1 MMGVHP
7 MLSLWPP
14 ATASAM
20 LRRWVVWVCL
30 ALVWLALPAFA
41 QVPVPPLTARV
52 MDQTG
57 TLTATQ
63 RQALDD
69 KLAAFERERGSQVV
83 VLMVPTTQPEDIT
96 DFTQRLGDAWKIGRR
111 DVGDGVLLV
120 VAKDDRRMRIATA
133 KTVEGALPDLLAR
146 RIIDQAIA
154 PQFRQGDYAAGL
166 NAGADMILAALRGEN
181 LPLPEQQGGLSDE
194 EGMWVDLL
202 VFLGIAV
209 PLIGAV
215 LRRIL
220 GSRLGSVVAGGAVGF
235 IAWNITGLLWI
246 GIAAGLFAVLM
257 SLFIAQL
264 PAVPASGRGSRH
276 GGWGGGHGGWGGGSG
291 GGGGFSSGGGGN
303 FGGGGAS
310 GGW

>member
-1 MMGVHP
+1 MGVHP

-20 LRRWVVWVCL
+20 LCRWVVWVCL

-133 KTVEGALPDLLAR
+133 KAVEGALPDLLAR

-154 PQFRQGDYAAGL
+154 PQFRQSDYAAGL

-181 LPLPEQQGGLSDE
+181 LPLPEQLGGLSDE

>member
-1 MMGVHP
+1 MGLHP
-7 MLSLWPP
+7 MRSFWSI
-14 ATASAM
+14 ATASVM
-20 LRRWVVWVCL
+20 LRRWIAWVCL
-30 ALVWLALPAFA
+30 VLVWLTLPAFA

-57 TLTATQ
+57 TLTAAQ

-96 DFTQRLGDAWKIGRR
+96 DFTQRLGDTWKIGRR
-111 DVGDGVLLV
+111 GVGDGVLLV

-133 KTVEGALPDLLAR
+133 KAVEGALPDLLAR

-166 NAGADMILAALRGEN
+166 NAGADMIVAALRGEN
-181 LPLPEQQGGLSDE
+181 LPLPEQQGSLSDE

-215 LRRIL
+215 LRRIM

-264 PAVPASGRGSRH
+264 PAVPATGRGSRH

-291 GGGGFSSGGGGN
+291 GGGFSSGGGGN

>member
-1 MMGVHP
+1 MMGLHP
-7 MLSLWPP
+7 MRSFWPT
-14 ATASAM
+14 ATASVM
-20 LRRWVVWVCL
+20 LRRWIAWVCL
-30 ALVWLALPAFA
+30 VLVWLTLPAFA

-57 TLTATQ
+57 TLTAAQ

-96 DFTQRLGDAWKIGRR
+96 DFTQRLGDTWKIGRR
-111 DVGDGVLLV
+111 GVGDGVLLV

-133 KTVEGALPDLLAR
+133 KAVEGALPDLLAR

-166 NAGADMILAALRGEN
+166 NAGADMIMAALRGEN
-181 LPLPEQQGGLSDE
+181 LPLPEQQGSLSDE

-264 PAVPASGRGSRH
+264 PAVPATGRGSRH

-291 GGGGFSSGGGGN
+291 GGGFSSGGGGN

>member
-1 MMGVHP
+1 MCRVA
-7 MLSLWPP
+7 P
-14 ATASAM
+14 ANPAKAATV
-20 LRRWVVWVCL
+20 LRRWLGCVCL
-30 ALVWLALPAFA
+30 VLAWLAWPVFA
-41 QVPVPPLTARV
+41 QVPVLPLTARV

-57 TLTATQ
+57 TLTAAQ
-63 RQALDD
+63 RQVLDD

-133 KTVEGALPDLLAR
+133 KAVEGALPDLLAR

-181 LPLPEQQGGLSDE
+181 LPLPEQQGQFSDE
-194 EGMWVDLL
+194 EGIWVDLL

-215 LRRIL
+215 LRRML

-235 IAWNITGLLWI
+235 IAWNITGLLWV
-246 GIAAGLFAVLM
+246 GMAAGLFAVLM

-264 PAVPASGRGSRH
+264 PAIPATGRGSRH

-291 GGGGFSSGGGGN
+291 GGGGFRSGGGGN

>member
-1 MMGVHP
+1 MMGLHP
-7 MLSLWPP
+7 MRSFWPI
-14 ATASAM
+14 ATASVM
-20 LRRWVVWVCL
+20 LRRWIAWVCL
-30 ALVWLALPAFA
+30 VLVWLTLPAFA

-57 TLTATQ
+57 TLTAAQ

-133 KTVEGALPDLLAR
+133 KAVEGALPDLLAR

-181 LPLPEQQGGLSDE
+181 LPLPEQQGSLSDE

-264 PAVPASGRGSRH
+264 PAVPATGRGSRH

-291 GGGGFSSGGGGN
+291 GGGFSSGGGGN

>member
-1 MMGVHP
+1 MMGLHP
-7 MLSLWPP
+7 MRSFWSI
-14 ATASAM
+14 ATASVM
-20 LRRWVVWVCL
+20 LRRWIAWVCL
-30 ALVWLALPAFA
+30 VLVWLTLPAFA

-57 TLTATQ
+57 TLTAAQ

-96 DFTQRLGDAWKIGRR
+96 DFTQRLGDTWKIGRR
-111 DVGDGVLLV
+111 GVGDGVLLV

-133 KTVEGALPDLLAR
+133 KAVEGALPDLLAR

-166 NAGADMILAALRGEN
+166 NAGADMIVAALRGEN
-181 LPLPEQQGGLSDE
+181 LPLPEQQGSLSDE

-215 LRRIL
+215 LRRIM

-264 PAVPASGRGSRH
+264 PAVPATGRGSRH

-291 GGGGFSSGGGGN
+291 GGGFSSGGGGN

>member
-1 MMGVHP
+1 

-30 ALVWLALPAFA
+30 ALAWLVLPAFA

-133 KTVEGALPDLLAR
+133 KAVEGALPDLLAR

>member
-1 MMGVHP
+1 MGVHP

-20 LRRWVVWVCL
+20 LRRWVVWFCL
-30 ALVWLALPAFA
+30 SLAWLALPAFA

-57 TLTATQ
+57 TLNTAQ

-133 KTVEGALPDLLAR
+133 KAVEGALPDLLAR

-264 PAVPASGRGSRH
+264 PAVPAAGRGSRH

>member
-1 MMGVHP
+1 MCRVA
-7 MLSLWPP
+7 P
-14 ATASAM
+14 ANPAKAATV
-20 LRRWVVWVCL
+20 LRRWLGCVCL
-30 ALVWLALPAFA
+30 VLAWLAWPVFA

-57 TLTATQ
+57 TLTAAQ
-63 RQALDD
+63 RQVLDD

-111 DVGDGVLLV
+111 DMGDGVLLV

-133 KTVEGALPDLLAR
+133 KAVEGALPDLLAR

-166 NAGADMILAALRGEN
+166 NAGADLILAALRGEN
-181 LPLPEQQGGLSDE
+181 LPLPEQQGQFSDE
-194 EGMWVDLL
+194 EGIWVDLL

-215 LRRIL
+215 LRRML

-235 IAWNITGLLWI
+235 IAWNITGLLWV
-246 GIAAGLFAVLM
+246 GMAAGLFAVLM

-264 PAVPASGRGSRH
+264 PAIPATGRGSRH

-291 GGGGFSSGGGGN
+291 GGGGFRSGGGGN

>member
-1 MMGVHP
+1 MCRVA
-7 MLSLWPP
+7 P
-14 ATASAM
+14 ANPAKAATV
-20 LRRWVVWVCL
+20 LRRWLGCVCL
-30 ALVWLALPAFA
+30 VLAWLAWPVFA

-57 TLTATQ
+57 TLTAAQ
-63 RQALDD
+63 RQVLDD

-133 KTVEGALPDLLAR
+133 KAVEGALPDLLAR

-181 LPLPEQQGGLSDE
+181 LPLPEQQGQFSDE
-194 EGMWVDLL
+194 EGIWVDLL

-215 LRRIL
+215 LRRML

-235 IAWNITGLLWI
+235 IAWNITGLLWV
-246 GIAAGLFAVLM
+246 GMAAGLFAVLL

-264 PAVPASGRGSRH
+264 PAIPATGRGSRH

-291 GGGGFSSGGGGN
+291 GGGGFRSGGGGN

>member
-1 MMGVHP
+1 MGVHP
-7 MLSLWPP
+7 MFSLWPP

-20 LRRWVVWVCL
+20 LRRWVVWFCL
-30 ALVWLALPAFA
+30 ALAWLALPAFA

-133 KTVEGALPDLLAR
+133 KAVEGALPDLLAR

-181 LPLPEQQGGLSDE
+181 LPLPEQQGSLSDE

>member
-1 MMGVHP
+1 MGLHP
-7 MLSLWPP
+7 MRSFWSI
-14 ATASAM
+14 ATASVM
-20 LRRWVVWVCL
+20 LRRWIAWVCL
-30 ALVWLALPAFA
+30 VLVWLTLPAFA

-57 TLTATQ
+57 TLTAAQ

-96 DFTQRLGDAWKIGRR
+96 DFTQHLGDTWKIGRR
-111 DVGDGVLLV
+111 GVGDGVLLV

-133 KTVEGALPDLLAR
+133 KAVEGALPDLLAR

-166 NAGADMILAALRGEN
+166 NAGADMIVAALRGEN
-181 LPLPEQQGGLSDE
+181 LPLPEQPGSLSDE

-215 LRRIL
+215 LRRIM

-246 GIAAGLFAVLM
+246 GVAAGLFAVLM

-264 PAVPASGRGSRH
+264 PAVPATGRGSRH

-291 GGGGFSSGGGGN
+291 GGGFSSGGGGN

>member
-1 MMGVHP
+1 MCRVA
-7 MLSLWPP
+7 P
-14 ATASAM
+14 ANPAKAATV
-20 LRRWVVWVCL
+20 LRRWLGCVCL
-30 ALVWLALPAFA
+30 VLAWLAWPVFA

-57 TLTATQ
+57 TLTAAQ
-63 RQALDD
+63 RQVLDD

-133 KTVEGALPDLLAR
+133 KAVEGALPDLLAR

-166 NAGADMILAALRGEN
+166 NAGADLILAALRGEN
-181 LPLPEQQGGLSDE
+181 LPLPEQQGQFSDE
-194 EGMWVDLL
+194 EGIWVDLL

-215 LRRIL
+215 LRRML

-235 IAWNITGLLWI
+235 IAWNITGLLWV
-246 GIAAGLFAVLM
+246 GMAAGLFAVLM

-264 PAVPASGRGSRH
+264 PAIPATGRGSRH

-291 GGGGFSSGGGGN
+291 GGGGFRSGGGGN

>member
-1 MMGVHP
+1 MCRVA
-7 MLSLWPP
+7 P
-14 ATASAM
+14 ANPAKAATV
-20 LRRWVVWVCL
+20 LRRWLGCVCL
-30 ALVWLALPAFA
+30 VLAWLAWPVFA

-57 TLTATQ
+57 TLTAAQ
-63 RQALDD
+63 RQVLDD

-133 KTVEGALPDLLAR
+133 KAVEGALPDLLAR

-181 LPLPEQQGGLSDE
+181 LPLPEQQGQFSDE
-194 EGMWVDLL
+194 EGIWVDLL

-215 LRRIL
+215 LRRML

-235 IAWNITGLLWI
+235 IAWNITGLLWV
-246 GIAAGLFAVLM
+246 GMAAGLFAVLM

-264 PAVPASGRGSRH
+264 PAIPATGRGSRH

-291 GGGGFSSGGGGN
+291 GGGGFRSGGGGN

>member
-1 MMGVHP
+1 MMGLHP
-7 MLSLWPP
+7 MRSFWSI
-14 ATASAM
+14 ATASVM
-20 LRRWVVWVCL
+20 LRRWIAWVCL
-30 ALVWLALPAFA
+30 VLVWLTLPAFA

-57 TLTATQ
+57 TLTAAQ

-96 DFTQRLGDAWKIGRR
+96 DFTQRLGDTWKIGRR
-111 DVGDGVLLV
+111 GVGDGVLLV

-133 KTVEGALPDLLAR
+133 KAVEGALPDLLAR

-166 NAGADMILAALRGEN
+166 NAGADMIVAALRGEN
-181 LPLPEQQGGLSDE
+181 LPLPEQPGSLSDE

-215 LRRIL
+215 LRRIM

-264 PAVPASGRGSRH
+264 PAVPATGRGSRH

-291 GGGGFSSGGGGN
+291 GGGFSSGGGGN

>member
-1 MMGVHP
+1 MGVHP

-14 ATASAM
+14 ATASVM
-20 LRRWVVWVCL
+20 LRRWVVWFCL
-30 ALVWLALPAFA
+30 ALAWLALPAFA

-83 VLMVPTTQPEDIT
+83 VMMVSTTQPEDIS